1 MSANNVVS
9 SNDVIEALRQKLSDA
24 NYENAVMTAQIRGLS
39 AKVEELESE
48 IQGMKSLRDLEA
60 VTGKA

>member
-39 AKVEELESE
+39 ARVEELESE
-48 IQGMKSLRDLEA
+48 IRDMKTVRDLE
-60 VTGKA
+60 VTTKV

>member
-24 NYENAVMTAQIRGLS
+24 NYENAVMTAQIRGLN
-39 AKVEELESE
+39 ARVEELESE
-48 IQGMKSLRDLEA
+48 IRDMKTVRDLE
-60 VTGKA
+60 VTTKV